1 MHQHET
7 YLHYFLYHNGQ
18 IKFFNELINPE
29 CDCMSLCLKEEN
41 KRILANLPV
50 CCSIPHCGGTT
61 FLSKSVS
68 L

>member
-41 KRILANLPV
+41 KRIL
-50 CCSIPHCGGTT
+50 G
-61 FLSKSVS
+61 KSASVLFDTS
-68 L
+68 LWRHHLFV